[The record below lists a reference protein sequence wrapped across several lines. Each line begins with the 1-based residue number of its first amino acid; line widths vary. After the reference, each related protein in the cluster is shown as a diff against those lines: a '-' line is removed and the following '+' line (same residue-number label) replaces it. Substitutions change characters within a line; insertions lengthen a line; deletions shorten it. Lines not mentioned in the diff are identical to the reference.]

1 VDSKRELVALKCVFT
16 SKIVMDST
24 RELVDSYWIPTDS
37 MVRNNHWTKL
47 LRTRNYFHYSSYPA
61 NFIVSIA
68 YESDHQCLFLN
79 HPVPQIRPSSA
90 LTRPKLK
97 ESPKMGLSL

>member
-37 MVRNNHWTKL
+37 MVRNNQNPNIQYSRKTSQNEIKTTI
-47 LRTRNYFHYSSYPA
+47 LRFH
-61 NFIVSIA
+61 
-68 YESDHQCLFLN
+68 
-79 HPVPQIRPSSA
+79 RPS
-90 LTRPKLK
+90 LMNFL
-97 ESPKMGLSL
+97 

>member
-37 MVRNNHWTKL
+37 MVRNNH
-47 LRTRNYFHYSSYPA
+47 YST
-61 NFIVSIA
+61 I
-68 YESDHQCLFLN
+68 YED
-79 HPVPQIRPSSA
+79 A
-90 LTRPKLK
+90 D
-97 ESPKMGLSL
+97 